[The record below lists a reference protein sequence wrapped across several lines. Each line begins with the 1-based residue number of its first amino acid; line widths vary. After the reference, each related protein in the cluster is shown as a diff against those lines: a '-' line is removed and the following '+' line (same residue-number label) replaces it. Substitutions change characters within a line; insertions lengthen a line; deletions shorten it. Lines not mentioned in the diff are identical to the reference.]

1 MKRCSTSL
9 VTREMQIETEVRY
22 PFIPIRIAKIGGRKK
37 QFQVL
42 VRIWNNY
49 NSSMLLVGVWN
60 GTTTLENSWFLLIK
74 FNTYLT
80 MQPSSPAPWCLLYL
94 REMKTYSPKKPAVKL
109 IVAIFKIAK
118 KLETTQMPSSAGA

>member
-1 MKRCSTSL
+1 MKWYNYFGKQL
-9 VTREMQIETEVRY
+9 V
-22 PFIPIRIAKIGGRKK
+22 
-37 QFQVL
+37 
-42 VRIWNNY
+42 
-49 NSSMLLVGVWN
+49 SSH
-60 GTTTLENSWFLLIK
+60 IK

-94 REMKTYSPKKPAVKL
+94 REMKTYSPKKPAVML